1 MLRCCCGQEIH
12 GSGVV
17 SAHFMVTVPYRAM
30 QISEGGG
37 LFSAEDVAQSLL
49 KGIKKNKYTITTVRQ
64 AW

>member
-1 MLRCCCGQEIH
+1 
-12 GSGVV
+12 
-17 SAHFMVTVPYRAM
+17 MVTVPYLAM

-49 KGIKKNKYTITTVRQ
+49 KGIKKNKFTITTVRQ